1 MDQYEIMEQIGR
13 GAFGAAILVLH
24 KEERKKYV
32 LKKIRLARQ
41 TDRSRRSAHQE
52 MALISRIRHP
62 YIVGYKEAWVEKGC
76 YVCIVTTY
84 CEGGDMTELIK
95 KANGSLFPEEK
106 LCRWFTQLLL
116 AVDYL
121 HTNHVL
127 HRDLKCSN
135 IFLTK
140 EQEIRLGDF
149 GLAKLLRADDLTSSV
164 VGTPNYMCPEL
175 LADIP
180 YGFKSDIWSLG
191 CCMFEITAHRPAFR
205 AFDMGGL
212 ISKINRSAIG
222 ALPGMYS
229 PSLKRLIKMML
240 RKNPEHRPTAAEIL
254 SDPYLQPYIS
264 QCLAEANNKG
274 LLSSCRQISKVH
286 DVQENMGDDPNSS
299 HSSSD
304 KDCFSSNEKSDQS
317 VVCEYEG
324 SARDMLNG
332 DLNGGVEDVGQSWPS
347 DSPGH
352 ETVTKPIPAASMT
365 NVIPEEDKVESSSL
379 SMRDE
384 EKLKC
389 DKKLKE
395 EKRVAMKLIEDAKT
409 RAKASAPKRNR
420 LIQGA
425 AAGNPATNSI
435 KAVNPPRTRADLL
448 KTPHI
453 TPHLAAAEF
462 LPRGKPQL
470 ELVPVVPARQAVED
484 RAKVGKSK
492 LRPQPSTTPFKKSPP
507 VLSKPSVPLRSSSP
521 PVVCSPDPTSISPN
535 GNNKASDKSEVK
547 GLNGGKVYEQLSESE
562 RMSKQSCLPDRKDDV
577 GNHDVQTH
585 HENQGLPTH
594 SCPSVK
600 NVKSEFVCDVQ
611 TVKTNDVSVQ
621 TDEDISGTKLSQPCQ
636 LSTIKTVEE
645 YSNVQKM
652 QSSDISVKTEQ
663 KLHTIKEDEMLM
675 TMEPST
681 VFSDKQEIQLEPNK
695 KQSQLNDQ
703 YPDISIYAPR
713 LDIKPDIKQP
723 STSFCGSRL
732 VDHDMFSV
740 KEETWLRSQT
750 NPDHSTLLLSTSAG
764 DEESCLSCLTKQDS
778 DNATCPT
785 PTSDS
790 KYSGTAD
797 QEIENEDGAQE
808 KGTIQINEKLPVH
821 VQPVFNNVIH
831 VIRHSTF
838 RVGSEHSG
846 TQTGEMDAQ
855 NMDLES
861 LLDLKRD
868 DLGVLTVP
876 SVSTITSHIS
886 PQPPQ
891 LATHKEEEDGG
902 KGLDVRSYYRQR
914 AEGLEALLELSAH
927 LLQQHKLEELAGV
940 LNPFGKEKVSPR
952 ETAICLAQN
961 LKAIPVDEHHHGP
974 NSGEFESN
982 SRG

>member
-76 YVCIVTTY
+76 YVCIVTSY

-140 EQEIRLGDF
+140 EQDIRLGDF
-149 GLAKLLRADDLTSSV
+149 GLAKLLKADDLTSSV

-222 ALPGMYS
+222 TLPSMYS
-229 PSLKRLIKMML
+229 PALKRLIKMML

-254 SDPYLQPYIS
+254 TDPYLQPYIS
-264 QCLAEANNKG
+264 QCLAEANFKA
-274 LLSSCRQISKVH
+274 LASPCTQISKVH
-286 DVQENMGDDPNSS
+286 DIQENVGDSPNSS
-299 HSSSD
+299 QSSSE
-304 KDCFSSNEKSDQS
+304 KDCFSSNGKSNQS
-317 VVCEYEG
+317 MVCEYEG
-324 SARDMLNG
+324 SARDTLNE
-332 DLNGGVEDVGQSWPS
+332 DNLNGGEEDVGQSWLS
-347 DSPGH
+347 ESPGH
-352 ETVTKPIPAASMT
+352 ETVTKAVPAASMT

-389 DKKLKE
+389 DKKLKD
-395 EKRVAMKLIEDAKT
+395 EKSVAMKLIEDAKPL
-409 RAKASAPKRNR
+409 AKTSTTKRNR
-420 LIQGA
+420 LIQA
-425 AAGNPATNSI
+425 APAGNPASNSV

-448 KTPHI
+448 KVPHMTPSVKH
-453 TPHLAAAEF
+453 PLAAAEF
-462 LPRGKPQL
+462 LPRGKPGL
-470 ELVPVVPARQAVED
+470 DLTPLPLPRQAVED

-492 LRPQPSTTPFKKSPP
+492 LRPQPSAIPLKKSPP
-507 VLSKPSVPLRSSSP
+507 VPSKPPVPLRSSP
-521 PVVCSPDPTSISPN
+521 PAVSSPDPTSILPN
-535 GNNKASDKSEVK
+535 GNNKESDKAEVK
-547 GLNGGKVYEQLSESE
+547 RLNGGKVCEQHSESE
-562 RMSKQSCLPDRKDDV
+562 KMPKQSCLPDRKDDV
-577 GNHDVQTH
+577 GNHVVQTC
-585 HENQGLPTH
+585 HENQGLPTRC
-594 SCPSVK
+594 CPSIK
-600 NVKSEFVCDVQ
+600 HEKSEFHCDVQ

-621 TDEDISGTKLSQPCQ
+621 TDEIVSGTEFSQ
-636 LSTIKTVEE
+636 LSTIKTVAE
-645 YSNVQKM
+645 YFDVQKIH
-652 QSSDISVKTEQ
+652 SSDVSVKTGQ
-663 KLHTIKEDEMLM
+663 KMHTINEDEMLM
-675 TMEPST
+675 NMELST
-681 VFSDKQEIQLEPNK
+681 VFSDKQEIQLEVNK

-703 YPDISIYAPR
+703 YSDISIFAPR
-713 LDIKPDIKQP
+713 LDIQPDVKQT
-723 STSFCGSRL
+723 STSFCGSTML
-732 VDHDMFSV
+732 DHDMFLV
-740 KEETWLRSQT
+740 KEETWLKSQT
-750 NPDHSTLLLSTSAG
+750 NPDHSNLSLSTSTG
-764 DEESCLSCLTKQDS
+764 DESCSSCLTKQDSGNKQDS

-790 KYSGTAD
+790 KYLETAD
-797 QEIENEDGAQE
+797 KEIEKEDGAHE

-855 NMDLES
+855 NMDLET

-891 LATHKEEEDGG
+891 LATHKEEEDCG
-902 KGLDVRSYYRQR
+902 KALDARSYRQR
-914 AEGLEALLELSAH
+914 ADALESLLELSAQ
-927 LLQQHKLEELAGV
+927 LLQQHRLEELAGV

-952 ETAICLAQN
+952 ETAICLAQS
-961 LKAIPVDEHHHGP
+961 LKGNPKEEHHHGP
-974 NSGEFESN
+974 NSGEII
-982 SRG
+982 

>member
-52 MALISRIRHP
+52 MALISRIKHP

-76 YVCIVTTY
+76 YVCIVTSY

-140 EQEIRLGDF
+140 EQDIRLGDF
-149 GLAKLLRADDLTSSV
+149 GLAKLLKADDLTSSV

-222 ALPGMYS
+222 ILPSMYS

-240 RKNPEHRPTAAEIL
+240 RKNPEHRPTAAEL
-254 SDPYLQPYIS
+254 LADPYLQPYIS
-264 QCLAEANNKG
+264 QCLAEANFKALG
-274 LLSSCRQISKVH
+274 SPCTQICKVH
-286 DVQENMGDDPNSS
+286 DIQENMGDSPNSS
-299 HSSSD
+299 QSSSE
-304 KDCFSSNEKSDQS
+304 KDCFSSNGKSNQS
-317 VVCEYEG
+317 MVCEYEG
-324 SARDMLNG
+324 SARDTLNEDNLNG
-332 DLNGGVEDVGQSWPS
+332 EEDVGQSWPS
-347 DSPGH
+347 GSPGH

-384 EKLKC
+384 EKLNC
-389 DKKLKE
+389 EKKLKDD
-395 EKRVAMKLIEDAKT
+395 KRVAMELTEDAKPL
-409 RAKASAPKRNR
+409 AKTSTPKRNR
-420 LIQGA
+420 LIQA
-425 AAGNPATNSI
+425 APAGGPASNSV
-435 KAVNPPRTRADLL
+435 KAANPPRTKADLL
-448 KTPHI
+448 KAQHMTPPVRH
-453 TPHLAAAEF
+453 PLVAAEF
-462 LPRGKPQL
+462 LPRGKPRLDQIPL
-470 ELVPVVPARQAVED
+470 PPPRQAVED

-492 LRPQPSTTPFKKSPP
+492 LRPQPSAIPLKKSPP
-507 VLSKPSVPLRSSSP
+507 VPSKPSVPLRSSP
-521 PVVCSPDPTSISPN
+521 PVVCS
-535 GNNKASDKSEVK
+535 
-547 GLNGGKVYEQLSESE
+547 SESE
-562 RMSKQSCLPDRKDDV
+562 KMPKQSCLPDRKNDV
-577 GNHDVQTH
+577 GNHVVQTCQ
-585 HENQGLPTH
+585 ENQGLPTH
-594 SCPSVK
+594 SCPSIK
-600 NVKSEFVCDVQ
+600 HEKSEFQCDVP

-621 TDEDISGTKLSQPCQ
+621 TDEIVYGTEFSQ
-636 LSTIKTVEE
+636 LGTIKTVAECFD
-645 YSNVQKM
+645 VQKM
-652 QSSDISVKTEQ
+652 HSSDLSVKTGQ
-663 KLHTIKEDEMLM
+663 KMHTINEDEMLM
-675 TMEPST
+675 TMEPSA
-681 VFSDKQEIQLEPNK
+681 VFSDKQEIQLEVNK

-703 YPDISIYAPR
+703 YPDISIFAPR
-713 LDIKPDIKQP
+713 LDIKPDVMQT
-723 STSFCGSRL
+723 STSFCGSSM
-732 VDHDMFSV
+732 VDQDVLLV
-740 KEETWLRSQT
+740 KEETWLKSQT
-750 NPDHSTLLLSTSAG
+750 NTDHSNPSLSTSTG
-764 DEESCLSCLTKQDS
+764 DESCSSCLTKQDS
-778 DNATCPT
+778 DNKQDLDNVICPT
-785 PTSDS
+785 ATSDS
-790 KYSGTAD
+790 KNLETTD
-797 QEIENEDGAQE
+797 KEIENEDGAHE

-855 NMDLES
+855 NMDLET

-868 DLGVLTVP
+868 DLGVLAVP

-891 LATHKEEEDGG
+891 LATHKEEEDCR
-902 KGLDVRSYYRQR
+902 KGLDARSYRQR
-914 AEGLEALLELSAH
+914 ADALEALLELSAQ
-927 LLQQHKLEELAGV
+927 LLQQHRLEELAGV

-952 ETAICLAQN
+952 ETAICLAQS
-961 LKAIPVDEHHHGP
+961 LKGNPKEEHHHGP
-974 NSGEFESN
+974 NSGEII
-982 SRG
+982 